1 MSCSSSIPSAPKR
14 SPSQGSLAESAI
26 SIPSSADGMFQ
37 LTDLATTAPPAAA
50 AGATTSDSSPANAD
64 REQPSSCMEYYADLI
79 LVNRRSGLGRAMR
92 VLCFILLVLA
102 VFLTLANLAT
112 GILFFLGQ
120 QPSQD
125 TYPAPTTAA
134 PPARARRSPIRTE
147 EGALLIV
154 EVVAPLW
161 SALRDIKT
169 EVASAEDKAA
179 RAYQRLEHSTN
190 AASPASIAAAAAL
203 PDAKLPAAAAAA
215 EAKS

>member
-1 MSCSSSIPSAPKR
+1 
-14 SPSQGSLAESAI
+14 
-26 SIPSSADGMFQ
+26 MFQ

-50 AGATTSDSSPANAD
+50 AGDSSPANAD
-64 REQPSSCMEYYADLI
+64 GEQPSSCMEYYADLI
-79 LVNRRSGLGRAMR
+79 LVNRRSGLSRAMR

-125 TYPAPTTAA
+125 TYPAPTTPA

-190 AASPASIAAAAAL
+190 AASPASIAAAAAAL

-215 EAKS
+215 KA

>member
-50 AGATTSDSSPANAD
+50 AGAATSDPSPANAD

-125 TYPAPTTAA
+125 TYPAPTTPA

-190 AASPASIAAAAAL
+190 AASPASIAAAAAAL

-215 EAKS
+215 KA